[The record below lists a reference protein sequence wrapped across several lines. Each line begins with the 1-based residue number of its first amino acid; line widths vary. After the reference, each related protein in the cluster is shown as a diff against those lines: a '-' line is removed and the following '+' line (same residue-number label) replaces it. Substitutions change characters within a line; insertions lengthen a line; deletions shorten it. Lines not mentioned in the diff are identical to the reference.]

1 MSDRNVC
8 PYCGSENLKA
18 VRLDRY
24 NNKQIPHQPNTGYRG
39 TCCDCGL
46 EGSWI
51 QAEDD
56 CGYWYF
62 ASWQDAERAAIAAF
76 CHPAHLHT
84 YDPETQVVISREAG
98 KQIKTCVGYYLYD
111 ENGHCDSDSRCI
123 DAYRELCAA
132 MEVKE

>member
-46 EGSWI
+46 EKSWI

-84 YDPETQVVISREAG
+84 YDPQTRQGV
-98 KQIKTCVGYYLYD
+98 KD
-111 ENGHCDSDSRCI
+111 E
-123 DAYRELCAA
+123 Y
-132 MEVKE
+132 

>member
-84 YDPETQVVISREAG
+84 YDPQTQVVISREAARRVAV
-98 KQIKTCVGYYLYD
+98 TWFV
-111 ENGHCDSDSRCI
+111 DSPFSSADD
-123 DAYRELCAA
+123 DAVTAELRAA
-132 MEVKE
+132 LEATHEAHA